1 MDARTLI
8 RLTRSALC
16 ASMLGMGS
24 SLLALT
30 PPSGVAAQSSLAQ
43 LSFVGLPADRLL
55 AAGLSAPQI
64 LGAAQRL
71 RDAGTQLEELDA
83 ALGELAAAQASLKA
97 ILAQSSDGA
106 DAGSNTAAESART
119 LVAER
124 ESRVNSMRAQLRQ
137 VVLADASPEHVS
149 MLARALDG
157 AQIGLD
163 GALSL
168 AGEDDAAQHKLAVAL
183 QAEARSIRIG
193 EELDP
198 GYRELLAGARALAHV
213 AAAQARMTA
222 DWPSLQAALSAPPT
236 AAEP

>member
-83 ALGELAAAQASLKA
+83 ALGELAAAQAALKA

-149 MLARALDG
+149 MLARA
-157 AQIGLD
+157 LD